1 MDKGTADSIGSGLW
15 KATKKGASA
24 GWKGAK
30 ATAKATAA
38 AIDEVNDKKVAAAA
52 VLEEKKHKAEFAAAR
67 QKRLAAHKEATKGG
81 GGGSDLYA
89 KHAGAVKATNDFGL
103 SADAA
108 DAVRGGAP
116 PEPEPEPLGKRLGG
130 MFGGKPKKSEK
141 EELLE
146 MAAKIGWDEDMLEAT
161 LEGFDGDLAQ
171 TRSFLEQQAA

>member
-67 QKRLAAHKEATKGG
+67 QKRLAAHKEATKG